1 MSDQAVINKR
11 LSGLDEILDKSAQLM
26 AHLGYHGTSMRDL
39 AQVTGRS
46 LSGLYHYFSNK
57 EELLFLINQRGFT
70 SLLDMSNRLLI
81 DDLRPEQRLSKL
93 ISNHVT
99 YFIDHLS
106 EMRIMTSGTM
116 EMNEQRSQILWK
128 LKQEYT
134 QLAQNIVGE
143 YMRSQTD
150 VDYPDDVISRKTYLL
165 YGMMNWIFG
174 WYSATDHGTAQEVAD
189 DIFHTFTKGCCA
201 EENRKKSL

>member
-11 LSGLDEILDKSAQLM
+11 LSGLDEILNKSAQLM

-46 LSGLYHYFSNK
+46 LSGLYHYFSSK

-70 SLLDMSNRLLI
+70 SLLDMSNDLLEQDI
-81 DDLRPEQRLSKL
+81 TPGQRLSRL
-93 ISNHVT
+93 INNHVT

-106 EMRIMTSGTM
+106 EMRIMTSGSM
-116 EMNEQRSQILWK
+116 EMNEQRSQTLWK

-134 QLAQNIVGE
+134 LLAQNIVGN
-143 YMRSQTD
+143 YMDSQTGTS
-150 VDYPDDVISRKTYLL
+150 YSAKIINRKTYLL

-174 WYSATDHGTAQEVAD
+174 WYSAKKHGTATQVAD
-189 DIFHTFTKGCCA
+189 DIFRTFTGGCCTD
-201 EENRKKSL
+201 

>member
-1 MSDQAVINKR
+1 MSNQAALNKR

-70 SLLDMSNRLLI
+70 SLLAMSNNLLTQ
-81 DDLRPEQRLSKL
+81 DLTPEKQLSGL

-99 YFIDHLS
+99 YFINHLS

-116 EMNEQRSQILWK
+116 EMNEQRSQALWK
-128 LKQEYT
+128 LKQEYAH
-134 QLAQNIVGE
+134 LAQNIVGD
-143 YMRSQTD
+143 YMREQTD
-150 VDYPDDVISRKTYLL
+150 MDYSSNTISRKTYLL

-174 WYSATDHGTAQEVAD
+174 WYSAKEHGTAKEVAD
-189 DIFHTFTKGCCA
+189 DIFRTFTGGCCT
-201 EENRKKSL
+201 E

>member
-70 SLLDMSNRLLI
+70 SLLDMSNLLLEQ
-81 DDLRPEQRLSKL
+81 DLTPEERLSGL
-93 ISNHVT
+93 IHNHVT

-106 EMRIMTSGTM
+106 EMRIMTSGTID
-116 EMNEQRSQILWK
+116 MNEQRSKIVRK

-134 QLAQNIVGE
+134 YLAQNIVGD
-143 YMRSQTD
+143 YMRGQTNIAYSD
-150 VDYPDDVISRKTYLL
+150 NAINRKTYLL

-174 WYSATDHGTAQEVAD
+174 WYSAKDHGTADQVAD
-189 DIFHTFTKGCCA
+189 DIFRTFTSGCCA
-201 EENRKKSL
+201 E